1 MNENVFSAYIMHLY
15 ENVLVSYSIVSN
27 EHTQW
32 KNFKKVYTQT
42 GARTE
47 SLDQL
52 DQCYNIAQLF
62 CPEKWS
68 IIVMLSVL
76 NEFIKHVETQNKTS
90 SQQHTDRIIRSGV
103 YNIPQ
108 EWLE

>member
-47 SLDQL
+47 SLAQL
-52 DQCYNIAQLF
+52 D
-62 CPEKWS
+62 
-68 IIVMLSVL
+68 
-76 NEFIKHVETQNKTS
+76 
-90 SQQHTDRIIRSGV
+90 
-103 YNIPQ
+103 
-108 EWLE
+108 